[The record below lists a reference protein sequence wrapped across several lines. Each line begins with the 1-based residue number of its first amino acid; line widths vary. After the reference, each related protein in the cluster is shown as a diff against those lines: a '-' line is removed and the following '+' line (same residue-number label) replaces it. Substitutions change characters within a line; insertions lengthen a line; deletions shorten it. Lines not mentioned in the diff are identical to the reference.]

1 MTISIVTGGA
11 GFIGSHIVEKLL
23 QLEHMVVVIDNEY
36 SDNDNFHWRK
46 DTLNVN
52 IDITDY
58 KGLKQA
64 FTGAD
69 YIFHCAA
76 EARIGP
82 AIENPVN
89 ALNINTI
96 GTCNVLQCAREVK
109 AKKVLY
115 SSTSSGYGL
124 NEAPNVETQP
134 DDCLNPYSVSKVNGE
149 KLCKMYTD
157 LFGLETVI
165 FRYFNVYGNRQP
177 IKGQYAPVIGIFLR
191 QLENDQELTIVGDG
205 EQRRD
210 FVNVKDVVQANILAA
225 TKELDDSAL
234 GQVYNVGTGV
244 NYSVNE
250 IAKMISDFTV
260 NIDARPGEAKET
272 LAHISRIKG
281 TLGWEPT
288 IKVEDWI
295 SEQLTPEIPPQN
307 ENPIRRSFDKI
318 KNWLYGE

>member
-58 KGLKQA
+58 KALKQA
-64 FTGAD
+64 CTGAD
-69 YIFHCAA
+69 YIFHLAA

-89 ALNINTI
+89 AVNINTI
-96 GTCNVLQCAREVK
+96 GTCNVLQCAREVG

-134 DDCLNPYSVSKVNGE
+134 DDCLNPYSVSKIAGE

-157 LFGLETVI
+157 LYGLNTII
-165 FRYFNVYGNRQP
+165 FRYFNVFGERAP
-177 IKGQYAPVIGIFLR
+177 RKGQYAPVTGIFLR
-191 QLENDQELTIVGDG
+191 QKAAGESLTIVGDG

-210 FVNVKDVVQANILAA
+210 YIYVKDVANANVMAA
-225 TKELDDSAL
+225 ISNPDDDAY
-234 GQVYNVGTGV
+234 GQVYNVGSGK

-250 IAKMISDFTV
+250 IASFISDDTI
-260 NIDARPGEAKET
+260 NIPPRIGEAKNS
-272 LAHISRIKG
+272 LANI
-281 TLGWEPT
+281 
-288 IKVEDWI
+288 
-295 SEQLTPEIPPQN
+295 
-307 ENPIRRSFDKI
+307 DKI
-318 KNWLYGE
+318 QKTFAWKPEVDVEQWIKTQL

>member
-11 GFIGSHIVEKLL
+11 GFIGSHIVEKLKRL
-23 QLEHMVVVIDNEY
+23 DHMVVVVDNEY

-58 KGLKQA
+58 KALKKA

-96 GTCNVLQCAREVK
+96 GTCNVLQCAREVG

-124 NEAPNVETQP
+124 NEAPNIETQP
-134 DDCLNPYSVSKVNGE
+134 DDCLNPYSVSKVAGE

-157 LFGLETVI
+157 LYGLNTII
-165 FRYFNVYGNRQP
+165 FRYFNVFGERAP
-177 IKGQYAPVIGIFLR
+177 RKGQYAPVTGIFLR
-191 QLENDQELTIVGDG
+191 QKEAGESLTIVGDG

-210 FVNVKDVVQANILAA
+210 YIYVKDVANANIMAA
-225 TKELDDSAL
+225 ISNPDEDAY
-234 GQVYNVGTGV
+234 GQVYNVGSGK

-250 IAKMISDFTV
+250 IASFISDDTINIPPRIGEARNSLA
-260 NIDARPGEAKET
+260 NIDKIQKTFAWKPEVDVEQW
-272 LAHISRIKG
+272 IK
-281 TLGWEPT
+281 T
-288 IKVEDWI
+288 
-295 SEQLTPEIPPQN
+295 QL
-307 ENPIRRSFDKI
+307 
-318 KNWLYGE
+318 

>member
-11 GFIGSHIVEKLL
+11 GFIGSHIVEKLKRL
-23 QLEHMVVVIDNEY
+23 DHMVVVVDNEY

-58 KGLKQA
+58 EGLKKA

-82 AIENPVN
+82 AIKNPLN
-89 ALNINTI
+89 ALHINTM
-96 GTCNVLQCAREVK
+96 GTCNVLQCAREVG

-124 NEAPNVETQP
+124 NEAPNIETQP
-134 DDCLNPYSVSKVNGE
+134 DDCLNPYSVSKVAGE

-157 LFGLETVI
+157 LYGLNTII
-165 FRYFNVYGNRQP
+165 FRYFNVFGERAP
-177 IKGQYAPVIGIFLR
+177 RKGQYAPVTGIFLR
-191 QLENDQELTIVGDG
+191 QRAAGEPLTIVGDG

-210 FVNVKDVVQANILAA
+210 YIYVKDVANANVMAA
-225 TKELDDSAL
+225 ISNPDDDAY
-234 GQVYNVGTGV
+234 GQVYNVGSGK
-244 NYSVNE
+244 NYSVND
-250 IAKMISDFTV
+250 IASFISDDTI
-260 NIDARPGEAKET
+260 NIPPRIGEARNS
-272 LAHISRIKG
+272 LANI
-281 TLGWEPT
+281 
-288 IKVEDWI
+288 
-295 SEQLTPEIPPQN
+295 
-307 ENPIRRSFDKI
+307 DKI
-318 KNWLYGE
+318 KKTFAWKPEVDVEEWIKTQL

>member
-11 GFIGSHIVEKLL
+11 GFIGSHIVEKLKRL
-23 QLEHMVVVIDNEY
+23 DHMVVVIDNEY

-58 KGLKQA
+58 KALKKA

-134 DDCLNPYSVSKVNGE
+134 DDCLNPYSVSKIAGE

-157 LFGLETVI
+157 LYGLNTII
-165 FRYFNVYGNRQP
+165 FRYINVFGERAP
-177 IKGQYAPVIGIFLR
+177 RKGQYAPVTGIFLR
-191 QLENDQELTIVGDG
+191 QKEAGESLTIVGDG

-210 FVNVKDVVQANILAA
+210 YIYVKDVANANVMAA
-225 TKELDDSAL
+225 ISNPDDDAY
-234 GQVYNVGTGV
+234 GQVYNVGSGK

-250 IAKMISDFTV
+250 IASFISDDTI
-260 NIDARPGEAKET
+260 NIPPRIGEARNS
-272 LAHISRIKG
+272 LANI
-281 TLGWEPT
+281 
-288 IKVEDWI
+288 
-295 SEQLTPEIPPQN
+295 
-307 ENPIRRSFDKI
+307 DKI
-318 KNWLYGE
+318 KKTFAWKPEVDVETWIKEQLNG

>member
-11 GFIGSHIVEKLL
+11 GFIGSHIVEKLKRL
-23 QLEHMVVVIDNEY
+23 DHMVVVIDNEY

-58 KGLKQA
+58 KALKKA

-69 YIFHCAA
+69 YIFHLAA

-82 AIENPVN
+82 AIKNPLN
-89 ALNINTI
+89 ALNINTM
-96 GTCNVLQCAREVK
+96 GTCNVLQCAREVG

-134 DDCLNPYSVSKVNGE
+134 DDCLNPYSVSKIAGE
-149 KLCKMYTD
+149 KLCRMYTD
-157 LFGLETVI
+157 LYGLNTI
-165 FRYFNVYGNRQP
+165 ILRYFNVFGERAP
-177 IKGQYAPVIGIFLR
+177 RKGQYAPVTGIFLR
-191 QLENDQELTIVGDG
+191 QKAAGEPLTIVGDG

-210 FVNVKDVVQANILAA
+210 YIYVEDVANANVMAA
-225 TKELDDSAL
+225 ISNPDDDAY
-234 GQVYNVGTGV
+234 GQVYNVGSGK

-250 IAKMISDFTV
+250 IASFISDDTINIPPRIGEARNSLA
-260 NIDARPGEAKET
+260 NIDKIQKTFAWKPEVDVEQW
-272 LAHISRIKG
+272 IK
-281 TLGWEPT
+281 T
-288 IKVEDWI
+288 
-295 SEQLTPEIPPQN
+295 QL
-307 ENPIRRSFDKI
+307 
-318 KNWLYGE
+318 

>member
-23 QLEHMVVVIDNEY
+23 KLEHMVVVVDNEY

-58 KGLKQA
+58 KALKKA

-82 AIENPVN
+82 AIENPIN

-134 DDCLNPYSVSKVNGE
+134 DDCLNPYSVSKIAGE

-157 LFGLETVI
+157 LYGLNTII
-165 FRYFNVYGNRQP
+165 FRYFNVFGERAP
-177 IKGQYAPVIGIFLR
+177 RKGQYAPVTGIFLR
-191 QLENDQELTIVGDG
+191 QKAAGEPLTIVGDG

-210 FVNVKDVVQANILAA
+210 YIYVKDVANANVMAA
-225 TKELDDSAL
+225 ISNPDDDAY
-234 GQVYNVGTGV
+234 GQVYNVGSGK

-250 IAKMISDFTV
+250 IASFISDDTINIPPRIGEARNSLA
-260 NIDARPGEAKET
+260 NIDKIQKTFAWKPEVDVEQW
-272 LAHISRIKG
+272 IK
-281 TLGWEPT
+281 T
-288 IKVEDWI
+288 
-295 SEQLTPEIPPQN
+295 QL
-307 ENPIRRSFDKI
+307 
-318 KNWLYGE
+318 

>member
-11 GFIGSHIVEKLL
+11 GFIGSHIVEKLKRL
-23 QLEHMVVVIDNEY
+23 DHMVVVVDNEY

-58 KGLKQA
+58 KALKKA

-82 AIENPVN
+82 AIKNPLN
-89 ALNINTI
+89 ALHINTM
-96 GTCNVLQCAREVK
+96 GTCNVLQCAREVG

-124 NEAPNVETQP
+124 NEAPNIETQP
-134 DDCLNPYSVSKVNGE
+134 DDCLNPYSVSKVAGE

-157 LFGLETVI
+157 LYGLNTII
-165 FRYFNVYGNRQP
+165 FRYFNVFGERAP
-177 IKGQYAPVIGIFLR
+177 RKGQYAPVTGIFLR
-191 QLENDQELTIVGDG
+191 QKAAGESLTIVGDG

-210 FVNVKDVVQANILAA
+210 YIYVEDVANANIMAA
-225 TKELDDSAL
+225 ISNPDDDAY
-234 GQVYNVGTGV
+234 GQVYNVGSGK

-250 IAKMISDFTV
+250 IASFISNDTI
-260 NIDARPGEAKET
+260 NIPPRIGEARNS
-272 LAHISRIKG
+272 LANI
-281 TLGWEPT
+281 
-288 IKVEDWI
+288 
-295 SEQLTPEIPPQN
+295 
-307 ENPIRRSFDKI
+307 DKI
-318 KNWLYGE
+318 KKTFAWKPEVDVEEWIKTQL

>member
-11 GFIGSHIVEKLL
+11 GFIGSHIVEELKRLD
-23 QLEHMVVVIDNEY
+23 HMVVVIDNEY

-46 DTLNVN
+46 DTLNVD

-58 KGLKQA
+58 KGLKNA

-69 YIFHCAA
+69 YVFHLAA

-96 GTCNVLQCAREVK
+96 GTCNVLQCAREVG

-124 NEAPNVETQP
+124 NEAPNIETQP
-134 DDCLNPYSVSKVNGE
+134 DDCLNPYSVSKIAGE

-157 LFGLETVI
+157 LYGLKTIV
-165 FRYFNVYGNRQP
+165 FRYFNVFGERAP
-177 IKGQYAPVIGIFLR
+177 RKGQYAPVTGIFLR
-191 QLENDQELTIVGDG
+191 QKAAGEPLTIVGDG

-210 FVNVKDVVQANILAA
+210 YIYVKDVANANVMAA
-225 TKELDDSAL
+225 ISNPDDDAY
-234 GQVYNVGTGV
+234 GQVYNVGSGK

-250 IAKMISDFTV
+250 IASFISDDTINIPPRV
-260 NIDARPGEAKET
+260 GEARNSLANIDKIRKTFAWKPEMNVEEW
-272 LAHISRIKG
+272 IK
-281 TLGWEPT
+281 T
-288 IKVEDWI
+288 
-295 SEQLTPEIPPQN
+295 QL
-307 ENPIRRSFDKI
+307 
-318 KNWLYGE
+318 

>member
-11 GFIGSHIVEKLL
+11 GFIGSHIVEKLKRL
-23 QLEHMVVVIDNEY
+23 DHMVVVIDNEY

-58 KGLKQA
+58 KALKKA

-69 YIFHCAA
+69 YIFHLAA

-82 AIENPVN
+82 AIENPLN
-89 ALNINTI
+89 ALNINTM
-96 GTCNVLQCAREVK
+96 GTCNVLQCAREVG

-124 NEAPNVETQP
+124 NEAPNIETQP
-134 DDCLNPYSVSKVNGE
+134 DDCLNPYSVSKIAGE

-157 LFGLETVI
+157 LYGLNTII
-165 FRYFNVYGNRQP
+165 FRYFNVFGERAP
-177 IKGQYAPVIGIFLR
+177 RKGQYAPVTGIFLR
-191 QLENDQELTIVGDG
+191 QKAAGEPLTIVGDG

-210 FVNVKDVVQANILAA
+210 YIYVKDVANANVMAA
-225 TKELDDSAL
+225 ISNPDDDAY
-234 GQVYNVGTGV
+234 GQVYNIGSGK

-250 IAKMISDFTV
+250 IASFISDDTI
-260 NIDARPGEAKET
+260 NIPPRIGEARNS
-272 LAHISRIKG
+272 LANI
-281 TLGWEPT
+281 
-288 IKVEDWI
+288 
-295 SEQLTPEIPPQN
+295 
-307 ENPIRRSFDKI
+307 DKI
-318 KNWLYGE
+318 KKTFAWKPEVDVEQWIKTQL

>member
-11 GFIGSHIVEKLL
+11 GFIGSHIVEKLK
-23 QLEHMVVVIDNEY
+23 QLDHMVVVIDNEY

-58 KGLKQA
+58 KALKKA

-69 YIFHCAA
+69 YIFHLAA

-89 ALNINTI
+89 ALNINTM
-96 GTCNVLQCAREVK
+96 GTCNVLQCAREVG

-134 DDCLNPYSVSKVNGE
+134 DDCLNPYSVSKIAGE

-157 LFGLETVI
+157 LYGLNTII
-165 FRYFNVYGNRQP
+165 FRYFNVFGERAP
-177 IKGQYAPVIGIFLR
+177 RKGQYAPVTGIFLR
-191 QLENDQELTIVGDG
+191 QKAAGEPLTIVGDG

-210 FVNVKDVVQANILAA
+210 YIYVKDVANANVMAA
-225 TKELDDSAL
+225 ISNPDDDAY
-234 GQVYNVGTGV
+234 GQVYNVGSGK

-250 IAKMISDFTV
+250 IASFISEDTI
-260 NIDARPGEAKET
+260 NIPPRIGEARNS
-272 LAHISRIKG
+272 LANI
-281 TLGWEPT
+281 
-288 IKVEDWI
+288 
-295 SEQLTPEIPPQN
+295 
-307 ENPIRRSFDKI
+307 DKI
-318 KNWLYGE
+318 KKTFAWKPEVDVEQWIKTQL

>member
-11 GFIGSHIVEKLL
+11 GFIGSHIVEKLKRL
-23 QLEHMVVVIDNEY
+23 DHMVVVVDNEY

-58 KGLKQA
+58 KALKKA
-64 FTGAD
+64 CTGAD
-69 YIFHCAA
+69 YIFHLAA

-89 ALNINTI
+89 AVNINTI
-96 GTCNVLQCAREVK
+96 GTCNVLQCAREVG

-124 NEAPNVETQP
+124 NESPNIETQP
-134 DDCLNPYSVSKVNGE
+134 DDCLNPYSVSKIAGE

-157 LFGLETVI
+157 LYGLNTII
-165 FRYFNVYGNRQP
+165 FRYFNVFGERAP
-177 IKGQYAPVIGIFLR
+177 RKGQYAPVTGIFLR
-191 QLENDQELTIVGDG
+191 QKAAGEPLTIVGDG

-210 FVNVKDVVQANILAA
+210 YIYVKDVANANVMAA
-225 TKELDDSAL
+225 ISNPDDDAY
-234 GQVYNVGTGV
+234 GQVYNVGSGK

-250 IAKMISDFTV
+250 IASFISDDTINIPPRIGEARNSLA
-260 NIDARPGEAKET
+260 NIDKIQKTFAWK
-272 LAHISRIKG
+272 
-281 TLGWEPT
+281 
-288 IKVEDWI
+288 
-295 SEQLTPEIPPQN
+295 PEIDVEQW
-307 ENPIRRSFDKI
+307 I
-318 KNWLYGE
+318 KTQL

>member
-11 GFIGSHIVEKLL
+11 GFIGSHIVEKLKRL
-23 QLEHMVVVIDNEY
+23 DHMVVVIDNEY

-52 IDITDY
+52 IDITHY
-58 KGLKQA
+58 KALKKA

-89 ALNINTI
+89 AVNINTI
-96 GTCNVLQCAREVK
+96 GTCNVLQCAREVG

-124 NEAPNVETQP
+124 NEAPNIETQP
-134 DDCLNPYSVSKVNGE
+134 DDCLNPYSVSKIAGE

-157 LFGLETVI
+157 LYGLNTII
-165 FRYFNVYGNRQP
+165 FRYFNVFGERAP
-177 IKGQYAPVIGIFLR
+177 RKGQYAPVTGIFLR
-191 QLENDQELTIVGDG
+191 QKAAGEPLTIVGDG

-210 FVNVKDVVQANILAA
+210 YIYVKDVANANVMAA
-225 TKELDDSAL
+225 ISNPDDDAY
-234 GQVYNVGTGV
+234 GQVYNVGSGK

-250 IAKMISDFTV
+250 IASFISDDTI
-260 NIDARPGEAKET
+260 NIPPRIGEARNS
-272 LAHISRIKG
+272 LANI
-281 TLGWEPT
+281 
-288 IKVEDWI
+288 
-295 SEQLTPEIPPQN
+295 
-307 ENPIRRSFDKI
+307 DKI
-318 KNWLYGE
+318 KKTFAWKPEVDVEQWIKTQL

>member
-11 GFIGSHIVEKLL
+11 GFIGSHIVEELKRLD
-23 QLEHMVVVIDNEY
+23 HMVVVIDNEY

-46 DTLNVN
+46 DTLNVD

-58 KGLKQA
+58 KGLKNA

-69 YIFHCAA
+69 YVFHLAA

-96 GTCNVLQCAREVK
+96 GTCNVLQCAREVG

-124 NEAPNVETQP
+124 NEAPNIETQP
-134 DDCLNPYSVSKVNGE
+134 DDCLNPYSVSKIAGE

-157 LFGLETVI
+157 LYGLKTIV
-165 FRYFNVYGNRQP
+165 FRYFNVFGERAP
-177 IKGQYAPVIGIFLR
+177 RKGQYAPVTGIFLR
-191 QLENDQELTIVGDG
+191 QKAAGEPLTIVGDG

-210 FVNVKDVVQANILAA
+210 YIYVKDVANANVMAA
-225 TKELDDSAL
+225 ISNPDDEAY
-234 GQVYNVGTGV
+234 GQVYNVGSGK

-250 IAKMISDFTV
+250 IASFISDDTINIPPRV
-260 NIDARPGEAKET
+260 GEARNSLANIDKIRKTFAWKPEVDVEEW
-272 LAHISRIKG
+272 IK
-281 TLGWEPT
+281 T
-288 IKVEDWI
+288 
-295 SEQLTPEIPPQN
+295 QL
-307 ENPIRRSFDKI
+307 
-318 KNWLYGE
+318 

>member
-11 GFIGSHIVEKLL
+11 GFIGSHIVEKLK
-23 QLEHMVVVIDNEY
+23 QLDHMVVVIDNEY
-36 SDNDNFHWRK
+36 SDNDHFHWRK

-52 IDITDY
+52 VDITDY
-58 KGLKQA
+58 KALKQA
-64 FTGAD
+64 CTGAD
-69 YIFHCAA
+69 YVFHLAA

-96 GTCNVLQCAREVK
+96 GTCNVLQCAREVG

-134 DDCLNPYSVSKVNGE
+134 DDCLNPYSVSKIAGE

-157 LFGLETVI
+157 LYGLNTII
-165 FRYFNVYGNRQP
+165 FRYFNVFGERAP
-177 IKGQYAPVIGIFLR
+177 RKGQYAPVTGIFLR
-191 QLENDQELTIVGDG
+191 QKAAGEPLTIVGDG

-210 FVNVKDVVQANILAA
+210 YIYVKDVANANIMAA
-225 TKELDDSAL
+225 ISNPDDDAY
-234 GQVYNVGTGV
+234 GQVYNIGSGK

-250 IAKMISDFTV
+250 IASFISNDTI
-260 NIDARPGEAKET
+260 NIPPRIGEARNS
-272 LAHISRIKG
+272 LANIEKIRKTFAWKPEVDVGDWIKG
-281 TLGWEPT
+281 
-288 IKVEDWI
+288 
-295 SEQLTPEIPPQN
+295 QL
-307 ENPIRRSFDKI
+307 D
-318 KNWLYGE
+318 G

>member
-11 GFIGSHIVEKLL
+11 GFIGSHIVEKLK
-23 QLEHMVVVIDNEY
+23 QLDHMVVVVDNEY

-58 KGLKQA
+58 KGLKKA

-82 AIENPVN
+82 AIKNPLN
-89 ALNINTI
+89 ALHINTM

-124 NEAPNVETQP
+124 NEAPNIETQP
-134 DDCLNPYSVSKVNGE
+134 DDCLNPYSVSKIAGE

-157 LFGLETVI
+157 LYGLNTII
-165 FRYFNVYGNRQP
+165 FRYFNVFGERAP
-177 IKGQYAPVIGIFLR
+177 RKGQYAPVTGIFLR
-191 QLENDQELTIVGDG
+191 QKAAGEALTIVGDG

-210 FVNVKDVVQANILAA
+210 YIYVKDVANANVMAA
-225 TKELDDSAL
+225 ISNPDDDAY
-234 GQVYNVGTGV
+234 GQVYNVGSGK
-244 NYSVNE
+244 NYSVND
-250 IAKMISDFTV
+250 IASFISDDTINIPPRIGEARNSLA
-260 NIDARPGEAKET
+260 NIDKIQKTFAWRPEVDVEEW
-272 LAHISRIKG
+272 IK
-281 TLGWEPT
+281 T
-288 IKVEDWI
+288 
-295 SEQLTPEIPPQN
+295 QL
-307 ENPIRRSFDKI
+307 
-318 KNWLYGE
+318 

>member
-23 QLEHMVVVIDNEY
+23 QWDHMVVVIDNEY

-46 DTLNVN
+46 DTLNVD

-58 KGLKQA
+58 KGLKNA

-69 YIFHCAA
+69 YVFHLAA

-82 AIENPVN
+82 AIKNPIN

-96 GTCNVLQCAREVK
+96 GTCNVLQCAREVG

-124 NEAPNVETQP
+124 NESPNVETQP
-134 DDCLNPYSVSKVNGE
+134 DDCLNPYSVSKIAGE

-157 LFGLETVI
+157 LYGLNTII
-165 FRYFNVYGNRQP
+165 FRYFNVFGERAP
-177 IKGQYAPVIGIFLR
+177 RKGQYAPVTGIFLR
-191 QLENDQELTIVGDG
+191 QKAAGEPLTIVGDG

-210 FVNVKDVVQANILAA
+210 YIYVKDVANANVMAA
-225 TKELDDSAL
+225 ISNPDDDAY
-234 GQVYNVGTGV
+234 GQVYNVGSGK

-250 IAKMISDFTV
+250 IASFISDDTINIPPRIGEARNSLA
-260 NIDARPGEAKET
+260 NIDKIRKTFAWKPEVDVETWIKEQMN
-272 LAHISRIKG
+272 G
-281 TLGWEPT
+281 
-288 IKVEDWI
+288 
-295 SEQLTPEIPPQN
+295 
-307 ENPIRRSFDKI
+307 
-318 KNWLYGE
+318 

>member
-11 GFIGSHIVEKLL
+11 GFIGSHIVEELKRLD
-23 QLEHMVVVIDNEY
+23 HMVIVIDNEY

-46 DTLNVN
+46 DTLNVD

-58 KGLKQA
+58 KGLKNA

-69 YIFHCAA
+69 YVFHLAA

-96 GTCNVLQCAREVK
+96 GTCNVLQCAREVG

-124 NEAPNVETQP
+124 NEAPNIETQP
-134 DDCLNPYSVSKVNGE
+134 DDCLNPYSVSKIAGE

-157 LFGLETVI
+157 LYGLKTIV
-165 FRYFNVYGNRQP
+165 FRYFNVFGERAP
-177 IKGQYAPVIGIFLR
+177 RKGQYAPVTGIFLR
-191 QLENDQELTIVGDG
+191 QKAAGEPLTIVGDG

-210 FVNVKDVVQANILAA
+210 YIYVKDVANANVMAA
-225 TKELDDSAL
+225 ISNPDDEAY
-234 GQVYNVGTGV
+234 GEVYNVGSGK

-250 IAKMISDFTV
+250 IASFISDDTINIPPRIGEARNSLA
-260 NIDARPGEAKET
+260 NIDKIRKTFAWKPEMNVEEW
-272 LAHISRIKG
+272 IK
-281 TLGWEPT
+281 T
-288 IKVEDWI
+288 
-295 SEQLTPEIPPQN
+295 QL
-307 ENPIRRSFDKI
+307 
-318 KNWLYGE
+318 

>member
-11 GFIGSHIVEKLL
+11 GFIGSHIVEKLKEL
-23 QLEHMVVVIDNEY
+23 DHMVVVIDNEY

-58 KGLKQA
+58 KALKKA

-69 YIFHCAA
+69 YIFHLAA

-89 ALNINTI
+89 ALNINTM
-96 GTCNVLQCAREVK
+96 GTCNVLQCAREVG

-124 NEAPNVETQP
+124 NEAPNIETQP
-134 DDCLNPYSVSKVNGE
+134 DDCLNPYSVSKIAGE

-157 LFGLETVI
+157 LYGLNTII
-165 FRYFNVYGNRQP
+165 FRYFNVFGERAP
-177 IKGQYAPVIGIFLR
+177 RKGQYAPVTGIFLR
-191 QLENDQELTIVGDG
+191 QKAAGEPLTIVGDG

-210 FVNVKDVVQANILAA
+210 YIYVKDVANANVMAA
-225 TKELDDSAL
+225 ISNPDDDAY
-234 GQVYNVGTGV
+234 GQVYNIGSGK

-250 IAKMISDFTV
+250 IASFISDDTI
-260 NIDARPGEAKET
+260 NIPPRIGEARNS
-272 LAHISRIKG
+272 LANI
-281 TLGWEPT
+281 
-288 IKVEDWI
+288 
-295 SEQLTPEIPPQN
+295 
-307 ENPIRRSFDKI
+307 DKI
-318 KNWLYGE
+318 KKTFAWKPEIDVEEWIKTQL